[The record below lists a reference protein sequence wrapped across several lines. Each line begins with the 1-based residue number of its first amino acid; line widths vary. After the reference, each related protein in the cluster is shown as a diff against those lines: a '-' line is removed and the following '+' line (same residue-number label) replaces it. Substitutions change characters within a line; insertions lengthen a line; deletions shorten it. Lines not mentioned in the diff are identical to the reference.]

1 VPLYDLCNFVAH
13 LYHAQL
19 SFSTIKCYLSGISF
33 FSRINEFE
41 DPTQKF
47 IIKKM
52 LEGIKRSR
60 PKVNDA
66 RLPITKDLLM
76 AIIRFLPFVCSS
88 NYEIGLF
95 QTAFS
100 VAYHGLLRI
109 GEIAHSGRH
118 SRHAIRISDVSFLS
132 NGLLQVRVPSS
143 KTDQSGIGYLILLQP
158 QPNPEICPCRLMR
171 SYLEGRPPLPGPLFC
186 HFDGSPLTRYQF
198 VVILKKTLLRVGVNY
213 KCYSSHS
220 FRIGCATNLSIEG
233 VSDSVIMQLGRWKS
247 DSYKTYI
254 RK

>member
-1 VPLYDLCNFVAH
+1 
-13 LYHAQL
+13 
-19 SFSTIKCYLSGISF
+19 
-33 FSRINEFE
+33 
-41 DPTQKF
+41 
-47 IIKKM
+47 M
-52 LEGIKRSR
+52 LEGIKHSR

-66 RLPITKDLLM
+66 RLSITKDLLM
-76 AIIRFLPFVCSS
+76 AIIRFLPFVCNS

-109 GEIAHSGRH
+109 GEIAHSGCH
-118 SRHAIRISDVSFLS
+118 SRHVIRISDVFFIEWS
-132 NGLLQVRVPSS
+132 LQVRVVSS
-143 KTDQSGIGYLILLQP
+143 KNYQSGIGYLILLQP
-158 QPNPEICPCRLMR
+158 QPNPEICPCGLMR

-198 VVILKKTLLRVGVNY
+198 VIFLKKTLLRVGVNY

-220 FRIGCATNLSIEG
+220 FCIGCATNLSIEG
-233 VSDSVIMQLGRWKS
+233 VSDLVIMQLGRWKS